1 MRLLQLALVVGA
13 AMCLAV
19 TAQAHAF
26 LDHANPAVGSR
37 VGTAPPLIRLWFT
50 EPLEPALSSIQVL
63 GPGGEHLEIG
73 PQQVGA
79 DEPNR
84 LSVAVKPLSPG
95 RYRVVWRVVSV
106 DTHVTNGDFTF
117 EVAP

>member
-1 MRLLQLALVVGA
+1 MRLLQLVVAVGA
-13 AMCLAV
+13 AMSLAV
-19 TAQAHAF
+19 AAQAHAF

-37 VGTAPPLIRLWFT
+37 VGATPTLIRLWFT

-63 GPGGEHLEIG
+63 GPGGEHVEDG
-73 PQQVGA
+73 PQQVGP
-79 DEPNR
+79 DERNR
-84 LSVAVKPLSPG
+84 LSVAVKPLAPG